1 MKQIGSYQIL
11 EIFKVAELGVVVVGY
26 IQTSERISLGDFI
39 ELEVEGTLLQRKI
52 IGIDFGT
59 PIYSAQL
66 KTGLLIKPANQAERK
81 LLEKKYYQYIAKIYR
96 GLGLFST

>member
-1 MKQIGSYQIL
+1 
-11 EIFKVAELGVVVVGY
+11 
-26 IQTSERISLGDFI
+26 
-39 ELEVEGTLLQRKI
+39 
-52 IGIDFGT
+52 
-59 PIYSAQL
+59 L